1 MIPKR
6 EAQDQKQRRSRRH
19 GWTADHVKIHCP
31 LEAHSVG
38 LVGRQPHEADVDSII
53 VSRGTQRAPG
63 DNGGIGEGLDSA
75 GLTWHENPRIAVVEH
90 VRRRDE
96 VCTVREPGKDPTAC
110 RLELRVVGGVKN
122 GYNVPLESV
131 GCGPKLLE
139 VFPFRSR
146 AKRTRCRVSSSAR
159 RSPNAQ
165 DHQRPKAVE

>member
-63 DNGGIGEGLDSA
+63 DNGGIGEGSILPDLRGTKTPVSQWSSTCADEMRYARFASLARTPLPA
-75 GLTWHENPRIAVVEH
+75 GWSS
-90 VRRRDE
+90 
-96 VCTVREPGKDPTAC
+96 
-110 RLELRVVGGVKN
+110 
-122 GYNVPLESV
+122 ESS
-131 GCGPKLLE
+131 G
-139 VFPFRSR
+139 
-146 AKRTRCRVSSSAR
+146 A
-159 RSPNAQ
+159 
-165 DHQRPKAVE
+165 